1 MSQLS
6 PRPDGV
12 DWNLVI
18 QYLGVGGSLVGWA
31 AVVAAV
37 VSSAQFSWTQNA
49 ISDLGA
55 TTEAE
60 PWLLNAGLLLGGLLV
75 TPFGLWLWQRAER
88 SIQQLG
94 AVSFCLTGLSL
105 AAIGGFPVGTPVHL
119 PVSVNFYTLG
129 TISLLLYG
137 SGSVTASHV
146 RRGLVSLWF
155 VVIHLLS
162 WLVWSAG
169 LRVGPGLAIP
179 ELVGA
184 VLFTGWIW
192 MQSFT
197 SPSR

>member
-1 MSQLS
+1 MSQPS
-6 PRPDGV
+6 PQPNGV
-12 DWNLVI
+12 DWNLLI
-18 QYLGVGGSLVGWA
+18 QYSGVAGSLLGWT

-60 PWLLNAGLLLGGLLV
+60 PWLLNAGLLFGGLLV
-75 TPFGLWLWQRAER
+75 TPFGLWLWQRADR

-94 AVSFCLTGLSL
+94 AVTFCLTGLSL
-105 AAIGGFPVGTPVHL
+105 AAIGAFPIGTPVHL
-119 PVSVNFYTLG
+119 PVSVNFHTIG

-137 SGSVTASHV
+137 SGSITASYV

-155 VVIHLLS
+155 VLVHLLS

-179 ELVGA
+179 ELVGT

-192 MQSFT
+192 MQSST
-197 SPSR
+197 SHSR